1 MLGHGLGE
9 PLPSTEQQ
17 KALRD
22 KFGSRLDDFGNFG
35 TGDGAN
41 VKFKPFKG
49 HVDADGNPKVDLN
62 RQMLLSLSKAVELAE
77 DSGEN
82 TSTPAGYTYLAQLM
96 THDLVES
103 ASPFPRDVQEVSN
116 RRDLRTRRLLLDTI
130 YGGGPR
136 SEPLAYEFSDSG
148 EPRKRLRV
156 GGFKKLPDFVRQ
168 DIPRTG
174 CPYVQDT
181 QYRDGATADLR
192 DMFSPDVLIADAR
205 NDDTPILSQL
215 TALFHILHNC
225 VLEWLETHADDLPE
239 QEFPLKHRPFL
250 QARKIV
256 VHIYRQILLEDLL
269 PKILNNDV
277 VEHYKKKLTQKG
289 TPKFIDTQSER
300 VPVEFSHATLRACHT
315 MVRNKYRFN
324 KHLHRMLREVLQH
337 NSDNP
342 ANVPMDKRWL
352 LNWKE
357 LFEIDGSE
365 PQFARK
371 IGPSIARDIG
381 ASGKITF
388 APGPDGNEK
397 FKLLSLDFLRG
408 MYANLWSL
416 TPLIKL
422 IRKSGQV
429 DKILKS
435 SPLLTDQDVRDAE
448 VRKWLVDHSKNADER
463 VIAASDIDVLV
474 SDPPLF
480 FFVLLEA
487 HLPKGVGGEGGKR
500 LGRLGSI
507 LVCEVVFEA
516 LLKTQDFINDPESEA
531 TPKLTRRIFDGSV
544 PKDMPALI
552 KGLDG
557 KVGLWTLSDE
567 RPNPS
572 AHRPSYS

>member
-22 KFGSRLDDFGNFG
+22 KFGPRLDDFGNLG
-35 TGDGAN
+35 TGNGGS

-49 HVDADGNPKVDLN
+49 HVDANGDPKVDLN
-62 RQMLLSLSKAVELAE
+62 RRMLLSLSKAVELAD

-82 TSTPAGYTYLAQLM
+82 PSTPAGYTYLAQLM

-103 ASPFPRDVQEVSN
+103 ASPFPRDIQEVTN

-136 SEPLAYEFSDSG
+136 SVPLAYEFSDSG
-148 EPRKRLRV
+148 EARRRLRI
-156 GGFKKLPDFVRQ
+156 GGFKDLADSVRQ

-174 CPYVQDT
+174 CPYVQDKR
-181 QYRDGATADLR
+181 YRDGTTANLSG
-192 DMFSPDVLIADAR
+192 MFSPDVLIADAR
-205 NDDTPILSQL
+205 NDDNPILSQL

-225 VLEWLETHADDLPE
+225 VLEWLEAHIDHLSE
-239 QEFPLKHRPFL
+239 QDYPLKQRPFL
-250 QARKIV
+250 QARKIAV
-256 VHIYRQILLEDLL
+256 YIYRQILVEDLF

-277 VEHYKKKLTQKG
+277 VEHYKKKLSQKG
-289 TPKFIDTQSER
+289 APKFIDTNTDR
-300 VPVEFSHATLRACHT
+300 VPVEFSHAALRACHT

-324 KHLHRMLREVLQH
+324 NHLHKMLREVLQS

-342 ANVPMDKRWL
+342 ANVPMNKRWL

-357 LFEIDGSE
+357 LFSIDGSE

-371 IGPSIARDIG
+371 IGLSIAGDLG
-381 ASGKITF
+381 ASGKVEF
-388 APGPDGNEK
+388 SPGPDGEGK

-416 TPLIKL
+416 TPLIKF
-422 IRKSGQV
+422 IKKSGQV

-435 SPLLTDQDVRDAE
+435 SPLLTDANVRDTEA
-448 VRKWLVDHSKNADER
+448 KAWLVDHSTNAGER
-463 VIAASDIDVLV
+463 IISAPDIEMLV
-474 SDPPLF
+474 KDPPLF

-487 HLPKGVGGEGGKR
+487 HLPKGAGGEDGKR

-507 LVCEVVFEA
+507 LVCEVVFKA
-516 LLKTQDFINDPESEA
+516 LLETQAFINDPESEA
-531 TPKLTRRIFDGSV
+531 TPNLTRRIFDGSV
-544 PKDMPALI
+544 PTDMPALI
-552 KGLDG
+552 KALDR
-557 KVGLWTLSDE
+557 KVGLWTLNDKE
-567 RPNPS
+567 PDPS
-572 AHRPSYS
+572 VCRPSYS